1 MDKNILFYSNFCN
14 HSKELLR
21 NINQN
26 PIKNS
31 LIFVCVDDRNIQIP
45 PFIKVVPTIYLTNN
59 KSILTNNEITN
70 WINQH
75 GKQESEDILAY
86 NGSNMS
92 SLSTNF
98 SFLEEGNDLIS
109 NQYTFINQTES
120 INTPK
125 ELNSDNSQNSELSKD
140 FERLQNLRNNDSYS
154 QGIQRM

>member
-21 NINQN
+21 TINQN

-75 GKQESEDILAY
+75 GKQENEDILAY
-86 NGSNMS
+86 NGSNMAS
-92 SLSTNF
+92 MSTNF

-109 NQYTFINQTES
+109 SQYTLINDSET

-125 ELNSDNSQNSELSKD
+125 ELNSENSHNSELSKD
-140 FERLQNLRNNDSYS
+140 FERLQNLRNNDAFN